1 MSFPLPRL
9 PLLAISEVIKSMDTR
24 GIFEFSLVSKKSQNL
39 VMLSIPKNSFSAEFT
54 FRKKNFEFVL
64 MPEGFIEET
73 PRILP
78 VAKCVTKNVSV
89 FTRFST
95 CGLLIQY
102 VWTSPFEVE
111 ESARK
116 LFDRFS
122 KIFKISKFRIKFEYD
137 TREEFAKEIMRFAWG
152 NDFLLD
158 RIEFCLVKPS
168 SESIQKLLN
177 DCNGHNTSL
186 KIVTEIPK
194 DFKCTPPP
202 GGYKFNSLTVNCA
215 HWVNLDDFLQCRQV
229 DFVTGLPDL
238 TNEYLNGLLKK
249 IVNLECRIEQF
260 TLNLWNQSSDFEQIV
275 RGLSER

>member
-64 MPEGFIEET
+64 MPEGFNEGKA
-73 PRILP
+73 RILP
-78 VAKCVTKNVSV
+78 VVMCVNENESV
-89 FTRFST
+89 FKRFSP
-95 CGLLIQY
+95 CGLLVQC
-102 VWTSPFEVE
+102 VWTYFSEDE
-111 ESARK
+111 KYTRK
-116 LFDRFS
+116 LFYRFS
-122 KIFKISKFRIKFEYD
+122 KIFKKSKINIIFEYD
-137 TREEFAKEIMRFAWG
+137 TREEFVMEMLRFAWE

-158 RIEFCLVKPS
+158 RVKFSLGNSS
-168 SESIQKLLN
+168 SESIQELLN
-177 DCNGHNTSL
+177 RCNEHNTSIDI
-186 KIVTEIPK
+186 KTSFPEG
-194 DFKCTPPP
+194 FKCTPPP
-202 GGYKFNSLTVNCA
+202 GGYKFNSLSVYSA

-249 IVNLECRIEQF
+249 IVNLECRIEDF
-260 TLNLWNQSSDFEQIV
+260 TLNLWNQPIDFAQIV